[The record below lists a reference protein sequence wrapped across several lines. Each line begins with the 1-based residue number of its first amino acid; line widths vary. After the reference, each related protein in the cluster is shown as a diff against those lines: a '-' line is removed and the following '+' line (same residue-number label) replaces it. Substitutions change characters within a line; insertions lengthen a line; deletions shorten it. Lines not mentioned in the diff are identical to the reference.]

1 MADRHDSSGQ
11 TFMALLGFIA
21 SLFGA
26 GCKPPPTTPTTPP
39 PEADAMKALRT
50 MMLTT
55 PASKAGIQPTERF
68 PKVFGIVMDM
78 PISGGHTATVVS
90 MCDGHASLYTTSTF
104 GVLGGIGHESVRTAS
119 TNFVAIA
126 QAHYDEASLTV
137 DFPYPAADHVRFYL
151 LGFDG
156 VRVIDTQSASV
167 ETRGARSSAM
177 WLAGQQ
183 VLTELRLITEK
194 K

>member
-1 MADRHDSSGQ
+1 
-11 TFMALLGFIA
+11 MALLGFLA

-26 GCKPPPTTPTTPP
+26 GCKPAATAPAAPP
-39 PEADAMKALRT
+39 PAADAMKGLRI

-90 MCDGHASLYTTSTF
+90 MYDGHASLYTTSTF
-104 GVLGGIGHESVRTAS
+104 GVLGGIGHESVRIAS
-119 TNFVAIA
+119 TNFVAMA
-126 QAHYDEASLTV
+126 QPHYDEASPTA
-137 DFPYPAADHVRFYL
+137 DFPYPAANHVRFYL

-156 VRVIDTQSASV
+156 VRVIDTEIASV
-167 ETRGARSSAM
+167 ERRSDKRSAM
-177 WLAGQQ
+177 WSAGQQ

>member
-1 MADRHDSSGQ
+1 MAI
-11 TFMALLGFIA
+11 LGFIA

-26 GCKPPPTTPTTPP
+26 GCKPAAPAPTSPSSG
-39 PEADAMKALRT
+39 ADAMRELRT

-55 PASKAGIQPTERF
+55 PASKAGIQPTETF

-104 GVLGGIGHESVRTAS
+104 GVLGGIGHESVRVAS
-119 TNFVAIA
+119 TNFVKAA
-126 QAHYDEASLTV
+126 QSHFDEATV
-137 DFPYPAADHVRFYL
+137 TTDFPYPVPDHVRFYL

-156 VRVIDTQSASV
+156 VRVIDAEIASV
-167 ETRGARSSAM
+167 EKRTDSRSDM
-177 WLAGQQ
+177 WAAGQR
-183 VLTELRLITEK
+183 VLTELRLLTEK
-194 K
+194 SGK